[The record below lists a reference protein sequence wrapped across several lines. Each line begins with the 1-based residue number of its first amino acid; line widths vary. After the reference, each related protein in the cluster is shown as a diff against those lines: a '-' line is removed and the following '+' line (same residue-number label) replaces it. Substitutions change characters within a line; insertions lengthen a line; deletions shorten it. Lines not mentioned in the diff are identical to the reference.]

1 MQGFLGTPAS
11 FRADLNLIVQIVLGL
26 ALLAGAY
33 LARIKRYRAHGICMT
48 SVLLLNLVAIAGV
61 MWPSFDTLVLPR
73 LSGHL
78 HKRYL
83 EVAMVHGVLGGE
95 AELLGLY
102 ILLVAG
108 TNIVPE
114 ALRFRRW
121 KLWMRVELL
130 LWIVVLAGG
139 IGTYIV
145 WYTPLWRK

>member
-1 MQGFLGTPAS
+1 MQGFLRTAAS

-26 ALLAGAY
+26 ALLTGAY
-33 LARIKRYRAHGICMT
+33 LARIKRYRAHGICMS

-73 LSGHL
+73 LAGHL
-78 HKRYL
+78 HKRYF
-83 EVAMVHGVLGGE
+83 EVALVHGVLGGA

-114 ALRFRRW
+114 AVRFRRW

-130 LWIVVLAGG
+130 LWIAVLAGG

>member
-11 FRADLNLIVQIVLGL
+11 FRADLNLIVQIVLGF
-26 ALLAGAY
+26 ALCAGAY
-33 LARIKRYRAHGICMT
+33 LARIKRYRAHGICM
-48 SVLLLNLVAIAGV
+48 SAVLLLNLVAIAGV

-73 LSGHL
+73 LAGHL
-78 HKRYL
+78 HKRYF
-83 EVAMVHGVLGGE
+83 EVAVFHGVLGGA

-108 TNIVPE
+108 TNLVPE
-114 ALRFRRW
+114 ALRFRPW
-121 KLWMRVELL
+121 KIWMRVELI
-130 LWIVVLAGG
+130 LWVVVLAGG